1 VLFLAL
7 VAIASGIAFGL
18 APAMQL
24 TRLAAGTHLMGAG
37 RKTAGGAQQRLRGA
51 LVVGEIALSVVL
63 LIGAVLLIR
72 GFTRLL
78 DTSAGLD
85 PDHVLTAHLPIP
97 PSHYDANT
105 VGPKLLDPVLERIR
119 AIPGVTSAGLISLL
133 PVQEAWTNG
142 AFYVPGEPTPDP
154 GKEPVAEY
162 RAASADV
169 YKSLGVPLL
178 AGRDLTAGD
187 GTGER
192 VVLVNHALA
201 REHFHDQSP
210 VGRTIMV
217 GGPSG
222 IPFTIVGVV
231 GDVRQAGL
239 DHSPLAEIDLP
250 YADTM
255 SASGLTDVVLVLKT
269 RVPPARLAPALRE
282 AVQSVD
288 PGEPIYRVQTMQ
300 EVLDASLVD
309 RRLNLV
315 LLGAFA
321 VVALALSA
329 AGLYGVISYLV
340 TQRTQEIGIRIAL
353 GARGADVVRLMVRQG
368 VVLSGAGLLLGLAGA
383 IALSR
388 TMRSVLYGVTNT
400 DPLTYLLVAA
410 LLGAVALA
418 ATWIPASRA
427 ARVSPLIAMK
437 AD

>member
-1 VLFLAL
+1 
-7 VAIASGIAFGL
+7 
-18 APAMQL
+18 
-24 TRLAAGTHLMGAG
+24 
-37 RKTAGGAQQRLRGA
+37 
-51 LVVGEIALSVVL
+51 
-63 LIGAVLLIR
+63 
-72 GFTRLL
+72 
-78 DTSAGLD
+78 
-85 PDHVLTAHLPIP
+85 
-97 PSHYDANT
+97 
-105 VGPKLLDPVLERIR
+105 
-119 AIPGVTSAGLISLL
+119 
-133 PVQEAWTNG
+133 
-142 AFYVPGEPTPDP
+142 
-154 GKEPVAEY
+154 
-162 RAASADV
+162 
-169 YKSLGVPLL
+169 
-178 AGRDLTAGD
+178 
-187 GTGER
+187 
-192 VVLVNHALA
+192 
-201 REHFHDQSP
+201 
-210 VGRTIMV
+210 
-217 GGPSG
+217 
-222 IPFTIVGVV
+222 VV

>member
-1 VLFLAL
+1 
-7 VAIASGIAFGL
+7 
-18 APAMQL
+18 
-24 TRLAAGTHLMGAG
+24 
-37 RKTAGGAQQRLRGA
+37 
-51 LVVGEIALSVVL
+51 
-63 LIGAVLLIR
+63 
-72 GFTRLL
+72 
-78 DTSAGLD
+78 
-85 PDHVLTAHLPIP
+85 
-97 PSHYDANT
+97 
-105 VGPKLLDPVLERIR
+105 
-119 AIPGVTSAGLISLL
+119 
-133 PVQEAWTNG
+133 
-142 AFYVPGEPTPDP
+142 
-154 GKEPVAEY
+154 
-162 RAASADV
+162 
-169 YKSLGVPLL
+169 
-178 AGRDLTAGD
+178 
-187 GTGER
+187 
-192 VVLVNHALA
+192 
-201 REHFHDQSP
+201 
-210 VGRTIMV
+210 
-217 GGPSG
+217 
-222 IPFTIVGVV
+222 
-231 GDVRQAGL
+231 
-239 DHSPLAEIDLP
+239 
-250 YADTM
+250 
-255 SASGLTDVVLVLKT
+255 VLVLKT